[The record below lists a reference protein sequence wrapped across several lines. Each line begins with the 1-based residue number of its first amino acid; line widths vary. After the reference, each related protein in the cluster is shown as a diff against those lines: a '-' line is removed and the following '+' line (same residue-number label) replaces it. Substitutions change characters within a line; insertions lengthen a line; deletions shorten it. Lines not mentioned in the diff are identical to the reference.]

1 MRAKILQLARE
12 KQFCGAIALIR
23 NGEAEAVVRASF
35 GDANPALSLPNT
47 PETQFNI
54 GSIGKM
60 FTAIAIAQLVKD
72 GKLAYDKPIR
82 ESLSKLS
89 HCPEYHAAIFS
100 TLYFTPH
107 ELLTHTA
114 GLNDRAGKIYE
125 DSLGPDMLLFARVED
140 YFHHFALEDAVTP
153 ETRGTHRYS
162 NLGYDLLGLAIEAIT
177 GDYYEYVKNTVF
189 IPASMTNTFPTRAPG
204 ENFSLP
210 TLTAP
215 SLPNP
220 APQWL
225 VDLSRDESD
234 KRLERDAHFAIMML
248 ADIRKI
254 TEKRDK
260 LAADILTDYQKLSR
274 LSPTEYPQFRTALIE
289 KINLLQE
296 VTLQTREKAEELVN
310 LIRPVCE
317 RLHKQWAGNPDT
329 DHDTHLQKMRQLDI
343 FMMETLIRHTAEC
356 QQLNCFLNSLSI
368 AHPAGCWYSTV
379 DDLVA
384 FDRSLQNGNLSTYRS
399 TLMENAVPDG
409 RVDSSYGYGCAIAGP
424 VSDPL
429 HHLGHTGGMP
439 GGLANYQHYTNTGY
453 TLVMLSN
460 EDHPDRI
467 FGFAREIEAAIKLSM
482 ESTVGNQSSFFQQ
495 APTPSEVTRTDEKDN
510 KTMRLG
516 GK

>member
-1 MRAKILQLARE
+1 MRGKILQLARE
-12 KQFCGAIALIR
+12 KQFCGAIALIK

-60 FTAIAIAQLVKD
+60 FTAIAIVQLVKD
-72 GKLAYDKPIR
+72 GKLTYDKPIR

-89 HCPEYHAAIFS
+89 HCPPYHAAIFS
-100 TLYFTPH
+100 TLDFTPH

-140 YFHHFALEDAVTP
+140 YFHHFALKDAVTP

-189 IPASMTNTFPTRAPG
+189 IPAGMANTVPTRAPG
-204 ENFSLP
+204 GNFSLP

-234 KRLERDAHFAIMML
+234 TRLSRDAHFAIMML

-254 TEKRDK
+254 TEERDK
-260 LAADILTDYQKLSR
+260 LSADILTDYQQLSR

-296 VTLQTREKAEELVN
+296 ITLQTREKSEELVK

-329 DHDTHLQKMRQLDI
+329 DHDEHLQKMQQLDI
-343 FMMETLIRHTAEC
+343 FMMETLIRHTVEC

-368 AHPAGCWYSTV
+368 AHPAGCWYSTI
-379 DDLVA
+379 DNLVA
-384 FDRSLQNGNLSTYRS
+384 FDRSLQNGNLSTYRQALVNNPVS
-399 TLMENAVPDG
+399 CG
-409 RVDSSYGYGCAIAGP
+409 GDSKYGYGCALVKP
-424 VSDPL
+424 VNDPL
-429 HHLGHTGGMP
+429 HNLGHTGGVP
-439 GGLANYQHYTNTGY
+439 GGLANYSHYPNAGY

-460 EDHPDRI
+460 EDHPDHI
-467 FGFAREIEAAIKLSM
+467 FGFAREIEAAMKLSM
-482 ESTVGNQSSFFQQ
+482 ESTVGNQSSFFQK
-495 APTPSEVTRTDEKDN
+495 APTPSEVSRTDKKDDEA
-510 KTMRLG
+510 MRFG
-516 GK
+516 RK